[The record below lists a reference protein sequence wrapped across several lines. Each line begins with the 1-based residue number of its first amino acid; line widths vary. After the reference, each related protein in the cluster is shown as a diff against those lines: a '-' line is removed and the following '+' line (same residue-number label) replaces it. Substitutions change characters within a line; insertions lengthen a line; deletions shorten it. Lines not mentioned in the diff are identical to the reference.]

1 MPDQWGKPDM
11 LDDVTSAGLRLDLGP
26 MVVVCPELA
35 IDAPLDRVALQATA
49 FCDWTGPVFF
59 LGGPCDEARLKT
71 PWQIDYVHALHAMLD
86 AGATRYLCG
95 SNPSDLSSGTRM
107 MRRGRAFDEACARG
121 HGKVMVT
128 GATREVQIAAV
139 AATLRAGGLLPI
151 GSSTAIGAT
160 EIDRPALRRM
170 RA

>member
-1 MPDQWGKPDM
+1 M
-11 LDDVTSAGLRLDLGP
+11 LDDVISTGLRLDLGP

-59 LGGPCDEARLKT
+59 LGGLGDDAKLET
-71 PWQIDYVHALHAMLD
+71 PWQIDYVHAVHAMLD

-95 SNPSDLSSGTRM
+95 SAPSDLASGTRM
-107 MRRGRAFDEACARG
+107 MRRGHAFREACERG
-121 HGKVMVT
+121 SGKIMVT

-139 AATLRAGGLLPI
+139 AATLRACGLLPI

-170 RA
+170 HA